1 MTYVSSFFDL
11 KSVKRFKI
19 SACTDTSRADVG
31 SLVPSFAHGMA
42 LPSAVAGAVVDS
54 ATNFFNSSQSAEE
67 GAAQLVASM
76 AAAM

>member
-1 MTYVSSFFDL
+1 
-11 KSVKRFKI
+11 
-19 SACTDTSRADVG
+19 
-31 SLVPSFAHGMA
+31 MA

-54 ATNFFNSSQSAEE
+54 ATNFFNSDQSAEE